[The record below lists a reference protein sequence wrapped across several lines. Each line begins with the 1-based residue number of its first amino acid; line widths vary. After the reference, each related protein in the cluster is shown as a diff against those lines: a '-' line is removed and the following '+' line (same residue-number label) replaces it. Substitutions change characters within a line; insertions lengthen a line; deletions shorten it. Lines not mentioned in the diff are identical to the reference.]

1 MAATFQHV
9 AYHKAKSG
17 NEDEKTECNTLFN
30 YIAICHLF
38 DAEVKKRGSTT
49 NSTEWH
55 IWSGEMKNKLKVN
68 KWDLMMSGPASLA
81 VISFIKNW
89 HKKLRLLVP
98 RG

>member
-49 NSTEWH
+49 NSTE
-55 IWSGEMKNKLKVN
+55 
-68 KWDLMMSGPASLA
+68 
-81 VISFIKNW
+81 
-89 HKKLRLLVP
+89 
-98 RG
+98 